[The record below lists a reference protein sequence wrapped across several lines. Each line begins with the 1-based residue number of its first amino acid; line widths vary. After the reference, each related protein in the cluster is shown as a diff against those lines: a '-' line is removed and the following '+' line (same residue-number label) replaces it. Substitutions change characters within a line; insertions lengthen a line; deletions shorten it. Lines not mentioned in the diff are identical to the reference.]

1 MTRHLDDRSEVSVER
16 SLARRVLR
24 SIYRGLV
31 AYGTMYSGVDPV
43 GPGATEPE
51 PTGKL
56 RGPGPA
62 HPERVRPDTPLTP
75 LERAHLREL
84 RSR

>member
-1 MTRHLDDRSEVSVER
+1 M
-16 SLARRVLR
+16 LR
-24 SIYRGLV
+24 SIYRSLV
-31 AYGTMYSGVDPV
+31 AYGSMYTGVDPV
-43 GPGATEPE
+43 DPGATE